1 MTQNV
6 HGFPGFPGMTVYCQ
20 GMGAAT
26 VVYKIVVVDM
36 LAEEL
41 KLEWQWEFG

>member
-6 HGFPGFPGMTVYCQ
+6 HGFPCITVYCQ
-20 GMGAAT
+20 GMSAAT
-26 VVYKIVVVDM
+26 VVHEIVVADM

-41 KLEWQWEFG
+41 KVEWQWEFG